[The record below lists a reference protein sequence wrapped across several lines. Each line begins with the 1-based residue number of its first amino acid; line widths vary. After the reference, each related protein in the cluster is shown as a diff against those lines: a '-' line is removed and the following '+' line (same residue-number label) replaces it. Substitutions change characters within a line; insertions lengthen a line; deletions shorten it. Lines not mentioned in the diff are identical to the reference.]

1 MRNRLPI
8 GCGHEHNRPKPQPIV
23 NMQIDPQA
31 VPCTINKLLTAQ
43 LTSQVRSDPALSD
56 EASAYAVHVSVGET
70 LGWCKDGVPRYWKSG
85 GIRRDEPVT
94 RAPLSKSGLPMRSAD
109 LGA

>member
-1 MRNRLPI
+1 
-8 GCGHEHNRPKPQPIV
+8 
-23 NMQIDPQA
+23 MQIDPQA
-31 VPCTINKLLTAQ
+31 VPRIINKLLTAQ

-85 GIRRDEPVT
+85 GIRRDEPVP